1 MPRVRKSELA
11 FDAITLEGS
20 LISPAKLAE
29 VADRKASEQ
38 SDADYHI
45 PKGLTLRDETARYF
59 RIGQALFRELFAGN
73 HPSQQATIRFTQEL
87 LRDVFGFADIET
99 LTAPKVHGDRTY
111 VVSLEALK
119 GRVPVV
125 VVPPSDD
132 LDHAST
138 HLSHDRR
145 RSAATSLQ
153 DWLNAEDNALWGLCC
168 NGERLRLLR
177 DNQSLT
183 RPAYLEANLRQ
194 IFDSEDYA
202 GFAVLWLII
211 HASRFGRPDTPATDC
226 ALERWREAGSKEG
239 LAARDRLSDGFRQAL
254 LALGDGFLSHPANA
268 GLRDRLTGGQ
278 LPLQDFFN
286 ELLRLVYRLIFL
298 FVAEDRGLL
307 HAPDA
312 PETAR
317 KIYADG
323 YSLGALRDGA
333 IRRSGWDQFHDRW
346 QGLLVVF
353 RSLAHGE
360 PRLGLPALGG
370 LFESHQ
376 TPDLDAAKLSNRALM
391 SAIFRLAWLREDSS
405 IVPVNW
411 RDMETEE
418 LGSVYEG
425 LLELTPRLTQDGRGF
440 AFAEGAETKGN
451 ERKKTGSYY
460 TPDSL
465 VQALLDSALDPVL
478 DRVESESQD
487 AVSALLGLTVIDP
500 ACGSGHFLLAAAR
513 RIATR
518 VARLRTDGV
527 ASAADFRHALRD
539 VVRCCIHGVD
549 RNPMAVELAKV
560 ALWIES
566 VEPGKPLGFLD
577 SNIRLGDSLFGIFDL
592 KALEKGIPDAAYKPL
607 TGDDKGTANDFLKR
621 NRSDKGVRQDVFDF
635 SGGGTRARRAMLPD
649 LAASLRAVRQ
659 LPEDSVEQVETKR
672 TRYRAAQSDPHLTNL
687 EQAADLYVAAFL
699 IPKSKEQSLD
709 LHTSPVPTTDDVW
722 KAMRAGTVYG
732 PRLGKARQLA
742 GTARAFHWPLEF
754 PDLIISGGFDVVLGN
769 PPWERIK
776 LQEQEF
782 FASREPEVAM
792 APNAAARGRM
802 IQRLKN
808 ADSGTRER
816 LLYEEFELA
825 KRIAEASSEFAH
837 LKTEDAG
844 RFVLTGCGDV
854 NTYALFAELFASLA
868 SERGRA
874 GVIVPTG
881 IACDST
887 TAEFFGSIITE
898 RRLVS
903 LFDFQTGLGF
913 FDDIGHARFKFCLLT
928 LCARLQGP
936 HNAEF
941 SFFSR
946 TIEDFNRAETRFTL
960 SSEQIASINPNT
972 KTAPIFRTK
981 YDARLTAEIFQR
993 IPILISDAQGEIGNP
1008 WGVNFA
1014 RLFDMANDSGLFRTG
1029 EELSKEGYERIG
1041 MNWTLPV
1048 SQPPLPDKAQPGHLG
1063 IYDGAAAPPQT
1074 YVPLYEA
1081 KMIHQFDHRWA
1092 TYDGVESRDVSLA
1105 EKRDGQVEVIARYW
1119 IPEAEVCDRLKSKEW
1134 SRNWLIGWRDIC
1146 RATDERTVI
1155 SAAFPKTGCADTL
1168 LLMLPSPRD
1177 IRLNI
1182 CLLANLDSLI
1192 LDYTTRQKIGGTHLK
1207 YNVFKQIA
1215 VLPPSAY
1222 SESDVDFILPRAL
1235 ELTYTSRSMA
1245 GFAHDL
1251 GYDGSP
1257 FTWDENRRAQ
1267 LRAELDAWYARAYG
1281 LNRDELRYVLDPA
1294 DLMGGDY
1301 PSETFRVLKSNEIRK
1316 FDKYRTRD
1324 LVLEAW
1330 DRMEAGDLPAPVP
1343 YDRNATVLDP
1353 TAAGVNPLFGA
1364 GPLFEVPAAV
1374 PVSPTRTP
1382 IDPYHLPAAAW
1393 AADSSLPAY
1402 TVTQLAAIIHRL
1414 AGPTPISEVRLA
1426 SLLALEPHLLTR
1438 HLQDSERKV
1447 WLNLVGNAAQPPSTS
1462 KVVVF
1467 ASKINAAWGK
1477 AVTQLRGMGEIREDI
1492 EAGTW
1497 SEGSPTSQYQIPE
1510 WADGRAYFAL
1520 KGVAGISF
1528 DVLTAGLSSED
1539 RAWVNMANV
1548 A

>member
-1 MPRVRKSELA
+1 MARVRKSELA

-29 VADRKASEQ
+29 VADRKAGEQ
-38 SDADYHI
+38 SDADYHV

-87 LRDVFGFADIET
+87 LRDVFGFADIEA
-99 LTAPKVHGDRTY
+99 LSAPKVHGDRTY
-111 VVSLEALK
+111 VVNLEALK

-153 DWLNAEDNALWGLCC
+153 DWLNVEDSSLWGLCC

-211 HASRFGRPDTPATDC
+211 HASRFGRPGASATDC

-239 LAARDRLSDGFRQAL
+239 LAARDRLSEGFRQAL
-254 LALGDGFLSHPANA
+254 LALGDGFLSHPAN
-268 GLRDRLTGGQ
+268 GQLRDRLTGGQ

-312 PETAR
+312 PDAAR
-317 KIYADG
+317 KLYTDG
-323 YSLGALRDGA
+323 YSLGALRDRA

-353 RSLAHGE
+353 RSLARGE

-487 AVSALLGLTVIDP
+487 AASALLGLSVIDP

-518 VARLRTDGV
+518 VARLRTGGV
-527 ASAADFRHALRD
+527 ASATDFRHALRD

-592 KALEKGIPDAAYKPL
+592 KTLEKGIPDAAYKPL

-659 LPEDSVEQVETKR
+659 LPEDSVEQVEAKR
-672 TRYRAAQSDPHLTNL
+672 SRYRAAQSDPHLTNL
-687 EQAADLYVAAFL
+687 EQAADLYIAAFL

-709 LHTSPVPTTDDVW
+709 LRTSSIPTTDDVW
-722 KAMRAGTVYG
+722 KAMRGSTVYG
-732 PRLGKARQLA
+732 PRLGIARELSRKASA
-742 GTARAFHWPLEF
+742 IHWPLEF
-754 PDLIISGGFDVVLGN
+754 PDIMEGGGFDVVLGN

-782 FASREPEVAM
+782 FAASVPEIAL
-792 APNAAARGRM
+792 APTAAART
-802 IQRLKN
+802 RLIERL
-808 ADSGTRER
+808 AEFPTGSRER
-816 LLYEEFELA
+816 EYSEAFELA
-825 KRIAEASSEFAH
+825 KRMSEASSEFAR
-837 LKTEDAG
+837 TEREEGG
-844 RFVLTGCGDV
+844 RFPFSGRGNI
-854 NTYALFAELFASLA
+854 NTYALFAELSYDLINKP
-868 SERGRA
+868 GRA
-874 GVIVPTG
+874 GLIVPTG
-881 IACDST
+881 IATDAT
-887 TAEFFGSIITE
+887 TALFFMEVIRSGA
-898 RRLVS
+898 LVS
-903 LFDFQTGLGF
+903 LFSFENEEF
-913 FDDIGHARFKFCLLT
+913 IFPAVHHSFRFSLLT
-928 LCARLQGP
+928 MGSLPNEG
-936 HNAEF
+936 AEF
-941 SFFSR
+941 CFFLRGTYQMLAPSR
-946 TIEDFNRAETRFTL
+946 RFRL
-960 SSEQIASINPNT
+960 DAAQIAAINPLT
-972 KTAPIFRTK
+972 QTLPIFRSG
-981 YDARLTAEIFQR
+981 YDAELTARISTR
-993 IPILISDAQGEIGNP
+993 IPALNLGNRSA
-1008 WGVNFA
+1008 WDVNFHS
-1014 RLFDMANDSGLFRTG
+1014 RLWHMTEDSHWFRDAG
-1029 EELSKEGYERIG
+1029 
-1041 MNWTLPV
+1041 TLEFINGTSTAIDSEAV
-1048 SQPPLPDKAQPGHLG
+1048 QH
-1063 IYDGAAAPPQT
+1063 
-1074 YVPLYEA
+1074 VPLYEA
-1081 KMIHQFDHRWA
+1081 KMIHQFEHRWSTFDTNEYRELTVFERA
-1092 TYDGVESRDVSLA
+1092 DPKTEPMP
-1105 EKRDGQVEVIARYW
+1105 RYW
-1119 IPEAEVCDRLKSKEW
+1119 VSRSEALARVERMGWKYEW
-1134 SRNWLIGWRDIC
+1134 LLGWRDITS
-1146 RATDERTVI
+1146 AHVFRTVI
-1155 SAAFPKTGCADTL
+1155 AAVVPLTAVGNTMPLIFPRRPATEIACF
-1168 LLMLPSPRD
+1168 
-1177 IRLNI
+1177 
-1182 CLLANLDSLI
+1182 LANLNTI
-1192 LDYTTRQKIGGTHLK
+1192 VVDYVARQKVGGTHLTSGHLA
-1207 YNVFKQIA
+1207 QLPI
-1215 VLPPSAY
+1215 LPP
-1222 SESDVDFILPRAL
+1222 DVYDRASLAFIVPRVL
-1235 ELTYTSRSMA
+1235 NLTFTSHSLA
-1245 GFAHDL
+1245 PFARDL
-1251 GYDGSP
+1251 GYDGDP
-1257 FTWDENRRAQ
+1257 FGWHEQRRA
-1267 LRAELDAWYARAYG
+1267 LIRAELDAWYAHAYG
-1281 LNRDELRYVLDPA
+1281 LDRAELRYILDPA
-1294 DLMGGDY
+1294 DVMGPDY
-1301 PSETFRVLKSNEIRK
+1301 PSETFRVLKNNEMK
-1316 FDKYRTRD
+1316 QYGDYRTRH
-1324 LVLEAW
+1324 LVLAAW
-1330 DRMEAGDLPAPVP
+1330 DQMEAGDLPAPVP
-1343 YDRNATVLDP
+1343 YDRNAAALQP
-1353 TAAGVNPLFGA
+1353 ELAGVNPLFGA
-1364 GPLFEVPAAV
+1364 GPLFEVPEAAPV
-1374 PVSPTRTP
+1374 PLPSRIP
-1382 IDPYHLPAAAW
+1382 IDPYSLPAAAW
-1393 AADSSLPAY
+1393 ATDSSLPSY

-1414 AGPTPISEVRLA
+1414 SGLTPISRVRLA

-1438 HLQDSERKV
+1438 HLKGREREV
-1447 WLNLVGNAAQPPSTS
+1447 WLRLVGNAAQPPSAS
-1462 KVVVF
+1462 NVMIF
-1467 ASKINAAWGK
+1467 ASKINSAWGK
-1477 AVTQLRGMGEIREDI
+1477 AVRQLRGMGEIAEDLR
-1492 EAGTW
+1492 AGTW
-1497 SEGSPTSQYQIPE
+1497 AEGSPSSQYQIPL
-1510 WADGRAYFAL
+1510 WADGRADFVL
-1520 KGVAGISF
+1520 RTIAGISF
-1528 DVLTAGLSSED
+1528 DVLTADLSSED

>member
-1 MPRVRKSELA
+1 MARVRKSELA

-29 VADRKASEQ
+29 VADRKAGEQ

-59 RIGQALFRELFAGN
+59 RIGQALFSELFAGK
-73 HPSQQATIRFTQEL
+73 HPSEQATTRFTQEL
-87 LRDVFGFADIET
+87 LRDVFGFADIDVVS
-99 LTAPKVHGDRTY
+99 APKVHGDRTY
-111 VVSLEALK
+111 IISLEALK

-132 LDHAST
+132 LDRAST

-153 DWLNAEDNALWGLCC
+153 DWLNAEENALWGLCC
-168 NGERLRLLR
+168 NGEHLRLLR
-177 DNQSLT
+177 DNESLT

-194 IFDSEDYA
+194 IFENEDYA

-211 HASRFGRPDTPATDC
+211 HASRFGRSGTPATDC

-254 LALGDGFLSHPANA
+254 LALGDGFLSHASNSE
-268 GLRDRLTGGQ
+268 LRDRLTGGQ

-307 HAPDA
+307 HVPDA
-312 PETAR
+312 LDTAR
-317 KIYADG
+317 KVYADG
-323 YSLGALRDGA
+323 YSLAALRDRA

-360 PRLGLPALGG
+360 RRLGLPALGG

-376 TPDLDAAKLSNRALM
+376 MPNLDQARLSNRALM
-391 SAIFRLAWLREDSS
+391 EAIFRLAWLREDSS

-487 AVSALLGLTVIDP
+487 PASTLLGLTVIDP

-518 VARLRTDGV
+518 VARLRTGGV
-527 ASAADFRHALRD
+527 ASAGDFRHALRD

-607 TGDDKGTANDFLKR
+607 TGDDKGTANDFVKR

-635 SGGGTRARRAMLPD
+635 SGGGARARRAMLPD

-659 LPEDSVEQVETKR
+659 LPEDSVEQVEAKR
-672 TRYRAAQSDPHLTNL
+672 TRYRAAHSDPHLTNL
-687 EQAADLYVAAFL
+687 EEAADLYVAAFL

-722 KAMRAGTVYG
+722 KAMGASTVYG
-732 PRLGKARQLA
+732 PRLGRARQLA
-742 GTARAFHWPLEF
+742 ATSRAFHWPLEF
-754 PDLIISGGFDVVLGN
+754 PDIMDRGGFDVVLGN

-782 FASREPEVAM
+782 FASREPEIAE

-802 IQRLKN
+802 IQQLR
-808 ADSGTRER
+808 DSDAGTRDR

-825 KRIAEASSEFAH
+825 KRIAEASSEFARVGQ
-837 LKTEDAG
+837 EEGG
-844 RFVLTGCGDV
+844 RFPRTGTGDI
-854 NTYALFAELFASLA
+854 NTYALFAELFAELC
-868 SERGRA
+868 RKQGFG
-874 GVIVPTG
+874 GVILPTG
-881 IACDST
+881 IATDAT
-887 TAEFFGSIITE
+887 TADFFGSLVRGQRLVRLFSFENEEFIFPSVHHSFRFCLITMGSQGDLQPEFCFFLRSIDALIVRE
-898 RRLVS
+898 RRFS
-903 LFDFQTGLGF
+903 LTSDEIQL
-913 FDDIGHARFKFCLLT
+913 
-928 LCARLQGP
+928 
-936 HNAEF
+936 
-941 SFFSR
+941 
-946 TIEDFNRAETRFTL
+946 
-960 SSEQIASINPNT
+960 INPNT
-972 KTAPIFRTK
+972 NTVPIFRSQADAALTK
-981 YDARLTAEIFQR
+981 SIYRRLPVLVNEKQGVAGNTWNCKFHTRIWHMAE
-993 IPILISDAQGEIGNP
+993 
-1008 WGVNFA
+1008 
-1014 RLFDMANDSGLFRTG
+1014 DSEWFRTID
-1029 EELSKEGYERIG
+1029 ELALNAPE
-1041 MNWTLPV
+1041 
-1048 SQPPLPDKAQPGHLG
+1048 PLNGGD
-1063 IYDGAAAPPQT
+1063 

-1081 KMIHQFDHRWA
+1081 KMIHQYDHRWA
-1092 TYDGVESRDVSLA
+1092 TYEGSETRDVTEL
-1105 EKRDGQVEVIARYW
+1105 EKQNSRFEPCPRYW
-1119 IPEAEVCDRLKSKEW
+1119 VPLEEVQRRLKKIPWEHGW
-1134 SRNWLIGWRDIC
+1134 IIGWRDITS
-1146 RATDERTVI
+1146 AHVIRTLI
-1155 SAAFPKTGCADTL
+1155 ADAIPAMGSGDKFLLAFPG
-1168 LLMLPSPRD
+1168 
-1177 IRLNI
+1177 LNPQL
-1182 CLLANLDSLI
+1182 CTALLACLNSLTC
-1192 LDYTTRQKIGGTHLK
+1192 DYIARQKIGWTSFKL
-1207 YNVFKQIA
+1207 YLIKQIP
-1215 VLPPSAY
+1215 VLPPSAFA
-1222 SESDVDFILPRAL
+1222 SDDLNFICKRVL
-1235 ELTYTSRSMA
+1235 ELVYTSHSMA
-1245 GFAHDL
+1245 PFARDL
-1251 GYDGSP
+1251 GYHGEP
-1257 FTWDENRRAQ
+1257 FAWDEERRAL
-1267 LRAELDAWYARAYG
+1267 LRAELDAWFARAYG
-1281 LNRDELRYVLDPA
+1281 LTRDELRYILDPA
-1294 DLMGGDY
+1294 DVMGPDY
-1301 PSETFRVLKSNEIRK
+1301 PSETFRVLKNNEMRK
-1316 FDKYRTRD
+1316 FGEYRTQR
-1324 LVLEAW
+1324 LVLAAW
-1330 DRMEAGDLPAPVP
+1330 DRMEAGDLPAPAL
-1343 YDRNATVLDP
+1343 YDRSAMALQP
-1353 TAAGVNPLFGA
+1353 ALAGVNPLFGA
-1364 GPLFEVPAAV
+1364 GPLFEAPEAA
-1374 PVSPTRTP
+1374 PVAPRTRMP
-1382 IDPYHLPAAAW
+1382 IDPYRLPAAAW

-1402 TVTQLAAIIHRL
+1402 TITQLAAIMHRL
-1414 AGPTPISEVRLA
+1414 SGPAPISRVRLA
-1426 SLLALEPHLLTR
+1426 SLFALEPHLLTR
-1438 HLQDSERKV
+1438 HLQGRERDV
-1447 WLNLVGNAAQPPSTS
+1447 WLSLVGNAAQPPSAGN
-1462 KVVVF
+1462 VVMF
-1467 ASKINAAWGK
+1467 ASKINSAWGK
-1477 AVTQLRGMGEIREDI
+1477 AVTQLRGMGEIAEDLK
-1492 EAGTW
+1492 AGTW
-1497 SEGSPTSQYQIPE
+1497 AKGSQTSQYQITE
-1510 WADGRAYFAL
+1510 WADGRAAFVL
-1520 KGVAGISF
+1520 RKVAEISF
-1528 DVLTAGLSSED
+1528 DVLTADLSSED